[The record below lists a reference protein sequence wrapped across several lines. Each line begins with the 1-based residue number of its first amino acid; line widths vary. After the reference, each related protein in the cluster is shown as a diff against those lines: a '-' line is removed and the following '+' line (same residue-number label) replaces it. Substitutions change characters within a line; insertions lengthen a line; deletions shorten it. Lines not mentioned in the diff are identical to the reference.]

1 MADAC
6 IAHPD
11 QSGELARNFLGR
23 STGHEQSKSVRRSLD
38 HHIDPVVRH
47 DRMTHGYAESSF
59 LCEALPQADP
69 SRTQELRLTRWHHL
83 AELSHDEACVADIS
97 RCDRNAASHCLSD
110 YIWKAFAEG

>member
-1 MADAC
+1 M
-6 IAHPD
+6 
-11 QSGELARNFLGR
+11 
-23 STGHEQSKSVRRSLD
+23 RRSLD

-47 DRMTHGYAESSF
+47 DRLTHGIAESSF
-59 LCEALPQADP
+59 LREAPPQADP

-83 AELSHDEACVADIS
+83 AELSHDAACVADIG

>member
-1 MADAC
+1 MGDASV
-6 IAHPD
+6 AHPD
-11 QSGELARNFLGR
+11 QSGERARNFRSR
-23 STGHEQSKSVRRSLD
+23 STGCEQSKSVRRSLD

-47 DRMTHGYAESSF
+47 DRLTHGVAERSF
-59 LCEALPQADP
+59 LREALPQADP

-110 YIWKAFAEG
+110 YIGKAFAEG